1 MSEFISG
8 VEEKYDKRLLTN
20 RIKTEAAVIGCVFK
34 DPLIIDDTKLRPD
47 MFITID
53 GRFYISLA
61 IKLRKQKLN
70 VLDEVGIMSNID
82 GKILDGFLER
92 GGYEQIDNMTSVVNL
107 ENSESY
113 LDSLYKSNV
122 ILQMYADGFSLF
134 KPITYN
140 DKEIEPYKL
149 FEKFTAQE
157 VVSFFEMKLSEYDV
171 GNESEILEEGILD
184 FDDEWLESMED
195 GEDCGVPYDQVGIDM
210 NGNAIN
216 GYKFLSNQTNGIP
229 IGLSMI
235 CGFSSAGKS
244 TFIIPIILSL
254 IFRGEKILVISNEES
269 KKVFMAK
276 IMVYLLNKHCNYY
289 NLTKKKLVSGNI
301 TEEDKKYI
309 KIVREHWN
317 KIYRDNF
324 YFIQIDDANMNVV
337 SRKAREYILKLGVS
351 TIVYDTFK
359 MEEKAM
365 DSARADL
372 HLVLSSRILDRIAR
386 KYSVHVIATVQLGEA
401 YKNTLWLNA
410 SCLSNCKQIKEVCQL
425 MLMIRPTLNEEI
437 RQSSKLF
444 CHPFQLIKTKTDDGN
459 EKWVEQKCEPDFS
472 KSYRTV
478 FIEKNRHGEDSNG
491 NSVCY
496 LFTFAGD
503 YSKFSETYQCRPKRG
518 NYQ

>member
-34 DPLIIDDTKLRPD
+34 DPLIIDDTNLRPD

-70 VLDEVGIMSNID
+70 VFDEVGIMSNID
-82 GKILDGFLER
+82 GKILDGFYER
-92 GGYEQIDNMTSVVNL
+92 GGYEQIDNMISVVNL

-113 LDSLYKSNV
+113 LDSLYKSNI

-171 GNESEILEEGILD
+171 GNESEVLEEGILD
-184 FDDEWLESMED
+184 FDDEWLESMEE
-195 GEDCGVPYDQVGIDM
+195 GEDCGVPYDQVGIDIE
-210 NGNAIN
+210 GNPIN

-229 IGLSMI
+229 VGLSMI

-244 TFIIPIILSL
+244 TFIIPIILSM
-254 IFRGEKILVISNEES
+254 IYRGEKVLIISNEE
-269 KKVFMAK
+269 KKKTFMAK
-276 IMVYLLNKHCNYY
+276 IMVYLLNTYCKYY
-289 NLTKKKLVSGNI
+289 GLTKKKLVSGNI
-301 TEEDKKYI
+301 TEEDKKRI
-309 KIVREHWN
+309 KMVREYWN
-317 KIYRDNF
+317 KNYRNNF
-324 YFIQIDDANMNVV
+324 FFIQINDANMNVV
-337 SRKAREYILKLGVS
+337 SRKSREYILKLGVS

-365 DSARADL
+365 DSARTDL

-386 KYSVHVIATVQLGEA
+386 KYNVHVIATVQLAEA
-401 YKNTLWLNA
+401 YKNALWLNA
-410 SCLSNCKQIKEVCQL
+410 SCLSNSKQVKEVCQL
-425 MLMIRPTLNEEI
+425 MLMIRPTLNDELK
-437 RQSSKLF
+437 QSNKLY
-444 CHPFQLIKTKTDDGN
+444 CNPFRLKTDEND
-459 EKWVEQKCEPDFS
+459 KWYEQKCEPDIT
-472 KSYRTV
+472 KPYRTT
-478 FIEKNRHGEDSNG
+478 FIEKNRYGEDSNG

-496 LFTFAGD
+496 LFAFTGD
-503 YSKFSETYQCRPKRG
+503 YSKFSESYQCRPKRG
-518 NYQ
+518 SV